1 MKIQIISFTR
11 RDNQRGE
18 KWVNRCIFC
27 YYCNALLDPISL
39 QHPAD
44 EENDL
49 YFQSDDSSIM
59 SHENKRRKMPF
70 CSDSYFESR
79 LLPHLLQMT
88 EDNITNVKICA
99 TRTIKNILTN
109 RPYFQNKESKG
120 KKP

>member
-1 MKIQIISFTR
+1 M
-11 RDNQRGE
+11 
-18 KWVNRCIFC
+18 NRCIFC

-49 YFQSDDSSIM
+49 YEDPETFED
-59 SHENKRRKMPF
+59 KRRKEPF
-70 CSDSYFESR
+70 CSDQYFEER
-79 LLPHLLQMT
+79 LLPHLLSMT

-120 KKP
+120 ESSK